1 MKNSKKLFAQAKKY
15 IPGGVNSPVRAF
27 ASVNSVPFFVK
38 KALPVIKTLEGLIL
52 IPHLNIYESNK
63 DKIKVNINGLYNSN
77 DNNDF

>member
-38 KALPVIKTLEGLIL
+38 KAKGQYVIDED
-52 IPHLNIYESNK
+52 NK
-63 DKIKVNINGLYNSN
+63 KYS
-77 DNNDF
+77 